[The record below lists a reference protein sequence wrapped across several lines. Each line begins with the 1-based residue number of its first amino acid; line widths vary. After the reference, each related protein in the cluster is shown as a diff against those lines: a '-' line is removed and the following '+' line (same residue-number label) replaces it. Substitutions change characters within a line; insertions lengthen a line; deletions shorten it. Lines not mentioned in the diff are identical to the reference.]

1 MAESTNQQKAN
12 IVLGVSRELK
22 SRLVW
27 AARQKGMSLYDY
39 LMEGKDPGVAA
50 YAKAQKN
57 EGK

>member
-1 MAESTNQQKAN
+1 MAESNNQQKAN

-27 AARQKGMSLYDY
+27 AARQKGLSLYDY
-39 LMEGKDPGVAA
+39 LMEGKDPGEAA
-50 YAKAQKN
+50 FARAQQK